1 MRGCNVLVIIL
12 AIPLL
17 CEPYSTSFAQTPDE
31 QTAAPPA
38 PESPAP
44 VLNADPEPVPQPPE
58 QDEHRLT
65 ESTGQERTDAV
76 AELSELRG
84 AARTFPADAAARG
97 IAEGLKAFYAK
108 EYPQLATQKA
118 AAIQSA
124 AEAFAVGYQSNVFPS
139 MKVGW
144 GTYPNHIGHES
155 SPGCFRCHDEAHAA
169 PDGRTISQD
178 CATCHSLL
186 AMGEEDPEILHSLEQ

>member
-38 PESPAP
+38 PESPASG
-44 VLNADPEPVPQPPE
+44 LNANPEPVPQPLE

-84 AARTFPADAAARG
+84 A
-97 IAEGLKAFYAK
+97 
-108 EYPQLATQKA
+108 
-118 AAIQSA
+118 
-124 AEAFAVGYQSNVFPS
+124 V
-139 MKVGW
+139 
-144 GTYPNHIGHES
+144 
-155 SPGCFRCHDEAHAA
+155 
-169 PDGRTISQD
+169 
-178 CATCHSLL
+178 TCPL
-186 AMGEEDPEILHSLEQ
+186 